1 MLSAQTGDVHLIYEP
16 TAVEKNMNKFDVK
29 EKKNRN
35 FLKTR
40 KINCERKHDLEGK
53 GSSSKTA

>member
-29 EKKNRN
+29 EKK
-35 FLKTR
+35 
-40 KINCERKHDLEGK
+40 KIE
-53 GSSSKTA
+53 TF

>member
-29 EKKNRN
+29 EKK
-35 FLKTR
+35 K
-40 KINCERKHDLEGK
+40 
-53 GSSSKTA
+53 SKLFKNKENPP